1 MNSVFNTRNVPLAY
15 LRTFLVVLVVL
26 HHAVLA
32 YVTFAPPPSAS
43 LDGSLLWTAFPVV
56 DAQRWSGADLIVT
69 FNDSFFMSL
78 LFLISGVFAWPAL
91 TRKGAAGYL
100 RDRARRL
107 GIPFLIA
114 AGVLAPLAYF
124 ATWMA
129 APAQTVSFPSQWL
142 ALGVWPAGPAWFLW
156 VLLAFALLA
165 AIWFRVFP
173 GWGAALARIAS
184 ALGQRPVLF
193 FLSLLAVSAL
203 VYLPMAAAFDPL
215 QWVKSG
221 PFFVQ
226 ISRLPHYLVYFLVG
240 VGLGAFGHDRGLL
253 QADGRLARRWWLWV
267 GLALLAFG
275 VSLATLGAIVGS
287 FSLGGPSAGLQL
299 FGNFTFVLSCAASS
313 MAFTALFVRFARRA
327 NPIVDSLSAN
337 AYGIYLLHYVCVT
350 WLQFLLLPASW
361 PGYTKAALVFIAA
374 LLVSWSLSGVLRRVP
389 VIRQL
394 V

>member
-1 MNSVFNTRNVPLAY
+1 MNSVFNSRNVPLAY

-32 YVTFAPPPSAS
+32 YATFAPPPSAS

-193 FLSLLAVSAL
+193 FLSLLAVSGL

-275 VSLATLGAIVGS
+275 VSLATLGAIIAS
-287 FSLGGPSAGLQL
+287 FAHGGPSAGLQL

-361 PGYTKAALVFIAA
+361 PGYSKAALVFIAA